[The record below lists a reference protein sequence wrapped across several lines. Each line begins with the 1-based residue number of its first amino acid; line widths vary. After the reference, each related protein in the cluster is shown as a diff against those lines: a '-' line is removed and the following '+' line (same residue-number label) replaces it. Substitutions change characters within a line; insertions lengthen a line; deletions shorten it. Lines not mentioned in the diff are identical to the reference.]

1 MKRILFIVT
10 ISIFTQLVMAQNKH
24 ALLIGISDYQCVNKY
39 GGWNNIHGKNDIDM
53 LYPTLKKCGASVSC
67 LYDRGATKA
76 GIAKALNAL
85 VSQCKAGDIVYLHF
99 STHGQPFED
108 ESGDEDDGWDESIV
122 PVDALI
128 EYTKG
133 KYEGENHLIDDEL
146 HEYCKRIRKAIGTK
160 GMLYVVIDACHAG
173 KASMGIEDD
182 VIRGTKAGF
191 TRSGKYYRPQKLE
204 KGNFYNIPSSP
215 SLGKVVFIEACRSYQ
230 VNKEIIEGGKHFG
243 ALSYYIN
250 RVLSNNELSKDSKWI
265 ETVKGL
271 MDMDPRLTNQN
282 MVVEY
287 SK

>member
-1 MKRILFIVT
+1 MRRIVLIT
-10 ISIFTQLVMAQNKH
+10 ILSISFQSVMAQYKR
-24 ALLIGISDYQCVNKY
+24 ALLIGITDYQCVNKY
-39 GGWNNIHGKNDIDM
+39 GGWNNIHGKNDIDI
-53 LYPTLKKCGASVSC
+53 LYPTLKESGALVSC
-67 LYDRGATKA
+67 LYDKDATKA
-76 GIAKALNAL
+76 GIVNALNELA
-85 VSQCKAGDIVYLHF
+85 SQCQTGDIVYLHF

-122 PVDALI
+122 PVDAPI
-128 EYTKG
+128 EYTQG
-133 KYEGENHLIDDEL
+133 EYEGENHLTDDEL
-146 HEYCKRIRKAIGTK
+146 LIYCTMIRKAIGTN
-160 GMLYVVIDACHAG
+160 GILYVVVDACHAG
-173 KASMGIEDD
+173 KASMGIEDE

-191 TRSGKYYRPQKLE
+191 TRSGKYYRPLKME
-204 KGNFYNIPSSP
+204 KGNYYNIPSSP

-230 VNKEIIEGGKHFG
+230 VNKEIVEGGKHFG

-250 RVLSNNELSKDSKWI
+250 RVLSNHELSKDSKWI

>member
-1 MKRILFIVT
+1 MKNIYLLLIL
-10 ISIFTQLVMAQNKH
+10 SIFTQLVLAQNKR
-24 ALLIGISDYQCVNKY
+24 ALLVGISDYQCINKY

-53 LYPTLKKCGASVSC
+53 LNTTLKKSGVSVSC
-67 LYDRGATKA
+67 LYDREATKA
-76 GIAKALNAL
+76 GISKALNLLA
-85 VSQCKAGDIVYLHF
+85 SQCKVGDIVYLHF

-108 ESGDEDDGWDESIV
+108 DNGDEDDGWDESIV
-122 PVDALI
+122 PVDAPI

-146 HEYCKRIRKAIGTK
+146 HEFCTRIRKAIGTK

-173 KASMGIEDD
+173 KASMGIEEE

-204 KGNFYNIPSSP
+204 KGIFYNIPSSP
-215 SLGKVVFIEACRSYQ
+215 SLGKVVFIEACRAYQ
-230 VNKEIIEGGKHFG
+230 VNKEIVESGKHYG

-250 RVLSNNELSKDSKWI
+250 RVLSNHKLTKDTKWI
-265 ETVKGL
+265 ETVK
-271 MDMDPRLTNQN
+271 DMMSKDTRLTNQN
-282 MVVEY
+282 MVIEY